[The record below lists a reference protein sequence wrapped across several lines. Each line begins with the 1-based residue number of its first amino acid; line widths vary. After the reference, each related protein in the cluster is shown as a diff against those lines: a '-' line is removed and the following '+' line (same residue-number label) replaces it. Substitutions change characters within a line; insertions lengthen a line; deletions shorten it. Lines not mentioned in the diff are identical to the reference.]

1 MKIDLGKILTRS
13 WQIIWNYK
21 VLWIFGIFAGF
32 ANSNGGSNS
41 GSNSS
46 NNGDSSSFTGN
57 ADQFVE
63 QAGEFFQQ
71 YMLIIIAVCL
81 VLVLLSFAFYALGMM
96 GRIGIL
102 KGVYKVEGGAVSLMF
117 AELWS
122 ESMPYFWRFFGL
134 NFLVGLAFFII
145 LLPMIVI
152 AIATAGVG
160 LACLIPLICLL
171 VPVGWAVNIILE
183 QAQAAIVAE
192 DLTMMDG
199 FKRGWEIAKSDIGGM
214 IVLSLVLGIGGGI
227 IGFVLALPLIA
238 AMVPLI
244 LSMGMSGF
252 EMGDALSQLP
262 PTAWISIVCCGIYLP
277 ILIGLSGVLTAY
289 MKTAWALSYLQLT
302 KPSENLPIHAEANA

>member
-32 ANSNGGSNS
+32 ANGNGGSNS
-41 GSNSS
+41 NSGSSG
-46 NNGDSSSFTGN
+46 NGDSPFGN
-57 ADQFVE
+57 ADQFTE

-81 VLVLLSFAFYALGMM
+81 VLVLLSLAFYALGMM
-96 GRIGIL
+96 GRIGLL
-102 KGVYKVEGGAVSLMF
+102 KGVYKVESGASSLMF

-145 LLPMIVI
+145 LLPAIVI
-152 AIATAGVG
+152 GIATAGVG
-160 LACLIPLICLL
+160 FACLLPLICLL
-171 VPVGWAVNIILE
+171 IPVGWAVSVILE

-214 IVLSLVLGIGGGI
+214 IVLSLVLGIGGAI

-238 AMVPLI
+238 AMLPLAF
-244 LSMGMSGF
+244 SMASF
-252 EMGDALSQLP
+252 DMGDAISQMP
-262 PTAWISIVCCGIYLP
+262 PTAWISIICCAIYMP

-302 KPSENLPIHAEANA
+302 KPSETTPIHAEANA

>member
-32 ANSNGGSNS
+32 ANGNGGSNS
-41 GSNSS
+41 NSGSSG
-46 NNGDSSSFTGN
+46 NGDSPFGN
-57 ADQFVE
+57 ADQFTE

-96 GRIGIL
+96 GRIGLL
-102 KGVYKVEGGAVSLMF
+102 KGVYKIEGGASSLMF

-145 LLPMIVI
+145 LLPAIVI
-152 AIATAGVG
+152 GIATAGVG
-160 LACLIPLICLL
+160 FACLLPLICLL
-171 VPVGWAVNIILE
+171 IPVGWAVSVILE

-214 IVLSLVLGIGGGI
+214 IVLSLVLGIGGAI

-238 AMVPLI
+238 AMLPLAF
-244 LSMGMSGF
+244 SMASF
-252 EMGDALSQLP
+252 DMGDAISQMP
-262 PTAWISIVCCGIYLP
+262 PTAWISIICCAIYMP

-302 KPSENLPIHAEANA
+302 KPSETTPIHAEANA

>member
-32 ANSNGGSNS
+32 ANGNGGSNS
-41 GSNSS
+41 NSGSSG
-46 NNGDSSSFTGN
+46 NGDSPFGN
-57 ADQFVE
+57 ADQFTE

-81 VLVLLSFAFYALGMM
+81 VLVLLSLAFYALGMM
-96 GRIGIL
+96 GRIGLL
-102 KGVYKVEGGAVSLMF
+102 KGVYKVEGGATSLMF

-145 LLPMIVI
+145 LLPAIVI
-152 AIATAGVG
+152 GIATAGVG
-160 LACLIPLICLL
+160 FACLLPLICLL
-171 VPVGWAVNIILE
+171 IPVGWAVSVILE

-214 IVLSLVLGIGGGI
+214 IVLSLVLGIGGAI

-238 AMVPLI
+238 AMLPLAF
-244 LSMGMSGF
+244 SMASF
-252 EMGDALSQLP
+252 DMGDAISQMP
-262 PTAWISIVCCGIYLP
+262 PTAWISIICCAIYMP

-302 KPSENLPIHAEANA
+302 KPSETTPIHAEANA

>member
-32 ANSNGGSNS
+32 ANGNGGSNS
-41 GSNSS
+41 NSGSS
-46 NNGDSSSFTGN
+46 NNGDSPSFGN
-57 ADQFVE
+57 SDQFVE

-81 VLVLLSFAFYALGMM
+81 VLVLLTLAFYALGMM

-102 KGVYKVEGGAVSLMF
+102 KGVYKVEGGAASLMF

-134 NFLVGLAFFII
+134 NFLVLLAFLVI

-152 AIATAGVG
+152 GVATAGIG
-160 LACLIPLICLL
+160 FACLLPLICLL
-171 VPVGWAVNIILE
+171 VPIGWAVNVILE

-192 DLTMMDG
+192 DLTMVDG

-214 IVLSLVLGIGGGI
+214 IVLSLVLGIGSFI

-238 AMVPLI
+238 ALLPLAF
-244 LSMGMSGF
+244 SMDSF
-252 EMGDALSQLP
+252 EMGATLPQMP
-262 PTAWISIVCCGIYLP
+262 PTAWISIICCTLYMP

-302 KPSENLPIHAEANA
+302 KPSETTPIHAEANA